1 MNFSEALHYLK
12 DNRRMCRSGWNGKD
26 LAVQKHFLTAKE
38 YSGEEL
44 ASNIIFQNFLIRDNE
59 RKIVNIWVPS
69 ISDIFAEDWMFYE
82 EKEKN

>member
-12 DNRRMCRSGWNGKD
+12 DNKRMCRSGWNGKN
-26 LAVQKHFLTAKE
+26 LAIQKHFPTARE

-44 ASNIIFQNFLIRDNE
+44 ASGITFQPHFRIRDKE
-59 RKIVNIWVPS
+59 RKTVNIWVPS

-82 EKEKN
+82 EKD